1 LSFKFNNRSEKKP
14 KRVVIL
20 GTSGVISSNLQ
31 KVLKKKNINILLV
44 GRSKLDLKNENTS
57 KVLARKIKKEDVVV
71 FIATEAPVKNIKMF
85 INNLKICR
93 TVCNSLKKKK
103 IRHLV
108 YISSDAVYTD
118 VIEKISE
125 NSITVPNSLHG
136 SMHLTRELILKKK
149 FDNILCVLRPTLIY
163 GKGDT
168 HNGYGPNRF
177 INLALKNK
185 PISIFGG
192 GEERRDHIYIDYLV
206 EIVIKCIQKRAIG
219 TLNLATGQIYSFK
232 YLARL
237 IINLTKSKSQ
247 IIKIKRVGK
256 MPHNGYRPF
265 NIHLLKKYFQEIKI
279 FSIKNNIKKYLEK
292 Y

>member
-1 LSFKFNNRSEKKP
+1 MNFKFSNHHEKKP

-20 GTSGVISSNLQ
+20 GTSGIISRNLQ
-31 KVLKKKNINILLV
+31 KVLKKKNIKILLV
-44 GRSKLDLKNENTS
+44 GRSKLDLKNDKTS
-57 KVLARKIKKEDVVV
+57 KVLERKIKNEDVVI
-71 FIATEAPVKNIKMF
+71 FIAAEAPVKNIEMF
-85 INNLKICR
+85 INNLKICE

-103 IRHLV
+103 ISHLV

-118 VIEKISE
+118 VAGKLSE
-125 NSITVPNSLHG
+125 NSKTVPSSLHG
-136 SMHLTRELILKKK
+136 LMHLTRELILKNK
-149 FDNILCVLRPTLIY
+149 FHNILCVLRPTLIF

-185 PISIFGG
+185 PIPIFGG

-206 EIVIKCIQKRAIG
+206 KVVIKCIQKKAIG

-232 YLARL
+232 YLVKL
-237 IINLTKSKSQ
+237 IINLTESKSK
-247 IIKIKRVGK
+247 ITKIKRVGK

-265 NIHLLKKYFQEIKI
+265 NILLLKKYFQDIKI
-279 FSIKNNIKKYLEK
+279 FSIKNNIKEYLAKY
-292 Y
+292 